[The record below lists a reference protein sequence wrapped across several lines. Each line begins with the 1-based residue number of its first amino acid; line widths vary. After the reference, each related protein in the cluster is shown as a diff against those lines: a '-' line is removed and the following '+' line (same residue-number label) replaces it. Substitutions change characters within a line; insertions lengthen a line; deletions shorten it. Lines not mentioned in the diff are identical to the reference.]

1 MRSFQNPLSDDF
13 YKTRIHKRTED
24 IRGSYFRDQTAIIH
38 SMAFRRLKKKT
49 QVFFSPENDHV
60 CTRIEHSLHV
70 STVASVI
77 CKALGLD
84 VEMAQAIAL
93 GHDIGH
99 APFGHAGEKK
109 LNELA
114 SGCGGFNHEVHS
126 LRVLDHLENE
136 GKGLDLTYAVR
147 DGIVSHCG
155 EEDDRSL
162 EPCSSVKNLDEIQKK
177 STIPTTYEGCVVR
190 FSDKIAYLG
199 RDIEDAITA
208 GIIKIEDVP
217 QNIRDALG
225 SKNGEIINA
234 FVTDLVTWS
243 ERNGLIGL
251 SDQKV
256 ALIKELKDFNY
267 RKIYKHQK
275 LLTYIEY
282 VEKIIENLFYY
293 YLHNVTEY
301 QMNFSMY
308 KNAPDKPAQR
318 IGDYIE
324 RRQSAYTLESFNAT
338 RVVVDY
344 IAGMTD
350 DYALKTFEEITLPK
364 PIEFVR

>member
-1 MRSFQNPLSDDF
+1 MAGFRNPLTDDF
-13 YKTRIHKRTED
+13 YKTRIQKREED
-24 IRGSYFRDQTAIIH
+24 IRGPYFRDQTAIIH
-38 SMAFRRLKKKT
+38 CMAFRRMKKKT
-49 QVFFSPENDHV
+49 QVFFSPQNDHV

-70 STVASVI
+70 STIASVI

-114 SGCGGFNHEVHS
+114 SSSGGFFHEVQS
-126 LRVLDHLENE
+126 LRVLDRIEND
-136 GKGLDLTYAVR
+136 GKGLNLTYAVR

-162 EPCSSVKNLDEIQKK
+162 APCETPKDLDTIQKK
-177 STIPTTYEGCVVR
+177 GTIPTTYEGCAVR
-190 FSDKIAYLG
+190 FADKIAYLG

-208 GIIKIEDVP
+208 NIVKIEDVP
-217 QNIRDALG
+217 ETIRDALG
-225 SKNGEIINA
+225 GKNGEIIDTLVN
-234 FVTDLVTWS
+234 DLVHWS
-243 ERNGLIGL
+243 LRNQLIGF
-251 SDQKV
+251 SDQKFD
-256 ALIKELKDFNY
+256 LITKLKRFNY
-267 RKIYKHQK
+267 DKIYKHEVLAK
-275 LLTYIEY
+275 YIEY
-282 VEKIIENLFYY
+282 VERIIETLFE
-293 YLHNVTEY
+293 YLVHHVGEY
-301 QMNFSMY
+301 QMAFELYRGDHGKLIN
-308 KNAPDKPAQR
+308 R

-324 RRQSAYTLESFNAT
+324 RRQNAYPLGQFSPL
-338 RVVVDY
+338 RVVIDY

-350 DYALKTFEEITLPK
+350 DYALKAFEEITLPK

>member
-1 MRSFQNPLSDDF
+1 
-13 YKTRIHKRTED
+13 
-24 IRGSYFRDQTAIIH
+24 
-38 SMAFRRLKKKT
+38 MAFRRLKKKT

-70 STVASVI
+70 STIASVI
-77 CKALGLD
+77 CKALRLD
-84 VEMAQAIAL
+84 AEMAQAIAL

-109 LNELA
+109 LNKLSSE
-114 SGCGGFNHEVHS
+114 CGGFFHEVHS
-126 LRVLDHLENE
+126 LRVLDRLENE

-162 EPCSSVKNLDEIQKK
+162 EPWPSVKNLDEVRNKG
-177 STIPTTYEGCVVR
+177 SIPTTYEGCVVR

-208 GIIKIEDVP
+208 GIIRIEDVP
-217 QNIRDALG
+217 QNIRNALG

-234 FVTDLVTWS
+234 FVTDLVEWS

-251 SDQKV
+251 SDQKF

-267 RKIYKHQK
+267 EKIYKHQK
-275 LLTYIEY
+275 LLTYVEY
-282 VEKIIENLFYY
+282 VEKIIEKLFYY
-293 YLHNVTEY
+293 YMHYVSEY
-301 QMNFSMY
+301 QMNFSVY
-308 KNAPDKPAQR
+308 KDTSEKPVQR

-324 RRQSAYTLESFNAT
+324 RRQSAYSIGPFNASS
-338 RVVVDY
+338 VVVDY

>member
-1 MRSFQNPLSDDF
+1 MRSFQNPLSNDF

-70 STVASVI
+70 STIASVI

-84 VEMAQAIAL
+84 AEMAQAIAL

-99 APFGHAGEKK
+99 SPFGHAGEKK
-109 LNELA
+109 LNQLA
-114 SGCGGFNHEVHS
+114 SECGGFFHEVQS
-126 LRVLDHLENE
+126 LRVLDHIENN
-136 GKGLDLTYAVR
+136 GKGLNLTYAVR
-147 DGIVSHCG
+147 DGIISHCG

-162 EPCSSVKNLDEIQKK
+162 APHENPKDLDTIQNKG
-177 STIPTTYEGCVVR
+177 SIPTTYEGCVVR

-208 GIIKIEDVP
+208 GIVKIDDVP
-217 QNIRDALG
+217 KTIRDALG
-225 SKNGEIINA
+225 GKNGEIIDSLVN
-234 FVTDLVTWS
+234 DLVEWS
-243 ERNGLIGL
+243 LRNQLIGF
-251 SDQKV
+251 SDQKFD
-256 ALIKELKDFNY
+256 LITQLKKFNY
-267 RKIYKHQK
+267 VTIYKHEVLRK
-275 LLTYIEY
+275 YIDY
-282 VEKIIENLFYY
+282 VERIIESLFGHLFNY
-293 YLHNVTEY
+293 VSKY
-301 QMNFSMY
+301 QMDFDLY
-308 KNAPDKPAQR
+308 KHAPEKLVNR

-324 RRQSAYTLESFNAT
+324 RRQSAYTLEPFNAS
-338 RVVVDY
+338 RVVIDY

-350 DYALKTFEEITLPK
+350 DYALKAFEDITLPK

>member
-1 MRSFQNPLSDDF
+1 MQSFQNPLSSDF
-13 YKTRIHKRTED
+13 YKTRISSRKED
-24 IRGSYFRDQTAIIH
+24 MRGPYFRDQTAIIH

-49 QVFFSPENDHV
+49 QVFFSPQNDHV

-70 STVASVI
+70 STIASVI

-84 VEMAQAIAL
+84 TEMAQAIAL

-114 SGCGGFNHEVHS
+114 SDCGGFFHEVQS
-126 LRVLDHLENE
+126 LRVLDRIEND

-147 DGIVSHCG
+147 DGIISHCG

-162 EPCSSVKNLDEIQKK
+162 KPYQSVKNLDTIREKG
-177 STIPTTYEGCVVR
+177 SIPTTYEGCVVR

-199 RDIEDAITA
+199 RDIEDSITA
-208 GIIKIEDVP
+208 GIIRIEDVP
-217 QNIRDALG
+217 QSIRDALG
-225 SKNGEIINA
+225 SKNGEIIDA
-234 FVTDLVTWS
+234 FVNDLVEWS
-243 ERNGLIGL
+243 ERNRLIGF
-251 SDQKV
+251 SDQKFD
-256 ALIKELKDFNY
+256 LIRKLKDFNY
-267 RKIYKHQK
+267 QKIYKHER
-275 LLTYIEY
+275 LGNYIEY
-282 VEKIIENLFYY
+282 VERIIERLFE
-293 YLHNVTEY
+293 YLLHYVSEFK
-301 QMNFSMY
+301 MDFDSY
-308 KNAPDKPAQR
+308 KHAPEKLVKR

-324 RRQSAYTLESFNAT
+324 RRQSAYTLEPFNAT
-338 RVVVDY
+338 RVVIDY

-350 DYALKTFEEITLPK
+350 DYALKTFEEITFPK